1 MFVLSCIVF
10 NQFNLDTTW
19 DSKETIESV
28 TFDGQVSL
36 QWRRRFWSLYIHP
49 KHIKSRYLEG
59 EKSIFIQI
67 SKKWHSVQNEDC

>member
-36 QWRRRFWSLYIHP
+36 Q
-49 KHIKSRYLEG
+49 
-59 EKSIFIQI
+59 
-67 SKKWHSVQNEDC
+67 